1 MDYLAII
8 RKADFV
14 DLFKYGKLNVYSA
27 INFDGNI
34 KAHAND
40 DDLFEKLTKSMN
52 LFEYSF
58 EYMVIHF
65 VSNNGNEYPYPI
77 SIEDV
82 RGLYTFDEEA
92 KKEMNVSFDS
102 RIRLHV
108 SPWSEKFKTLHNN
121 RLISQAKR
129 GIDNLWTIFGLS
141 ETDRKMCESI
151 ITDDIVS
158 EVFDELFSY
167 KRPIGEQSIWTYLL
181 RYERHSFYPK
191 NTKGYFC
198 DYIHVACNWMAK
210 KEIQNDV
217 AIETA
222 LYNLI
227 KESPATD
234 FKPLS
239 QIAINSNLPSKTDEK
254 AKCQFAIAAPLFL
267 FMKDKFSDGFH
278 IDSKIINYA
287 KTFGFECSVA
297 VYLLGLTLGY
307 DKTYD
312 AYYDFVK
319 LSIFNVV
326 TNQEIKIPNIDY
338 VQKTQINEVHFEN
351 MKVKEFTTD
360 LPLFSNEIIENKHYE
375 SVLQNVNNKHFEH
388 LPSVQQGNLFIVG
401 NNNKKEEPIAWFRV
415 SNKENHNLQPAFN
428 KNDILSLE
436 NKGYKIVKR
445 LKKEEKSYI
454 ISQGYDVP

>member
-14 DLFKYGKLNVYSA
+14 DLFKFGKLNVYSA

-40 DDLFEKLTKSMN
+40 NDLFEKLTKSMN

-65 VSNNGNEYPYPI
+65 VSDNGNEYPYPI
-77 SIEDV
+77 NIEDV

-108 SPWSEKFKTLHNN
+108 SPWGEKFKALHNN
-121 RLISQAKR
+121 QLMSQSKR
-129 GIDNLWTIFGLS
+129 GIDNLWAIFDLS
-141 ETDRKMCESI
+141 ETDRKICESI
-151 ITDDIVS
+151 ITDDIVF

-167 KRPIGEQSIWTYLL
+167 KRPTGEQSIWTYLL

-210 KEIQNDV
+210 KEMQNDV
-217 AIETA
+217 ATETA
-222 LYNLI
+222 LYNQI
-227 KESPATD
+227 TESLATD
-234 FKPLS
+234 FKSLS
-239 QIAINSNLPSKTDEK
+239 QIAISSNLPSRTDK
-254 AKCQFAIAAPLFL
+254 VTKCQFAVAAPLFL
-267 FMKDKFSDGFH
+267 LMKDKFSNGFFVDLKT
-278 IDSKIINYA
+278 IDYA

-319 LSIFNVV
+319 LPIFELQAESQGANKYVQESNEKEIHLENRNENVV
-326 TNQEIKIPNIDY
+326 EDLSSKDTIDSKGIFEDTNFQKMEQKISP
-338 VQKTQINEVHFEN
+338 
-351 MKVKEFTTD
+351 
-360 LPLFSNEIIENKHYE
+360 
-375 SVLQNVNNKHFEH
+375 
-388 LPSVQQGNLFIVG
+388 VQQGQLFIKE
-401 NNNKKEEPIAWFRV
+401 NANKKLPIAWLRLK
-415 SNKENHNLQPAFN
+415 NKNNNDFKPAFS
-428 KNDILSLE
+428 DDEVSILKS
-436 NKGYKIVKR
+436 NGYKIAKR
-445 LKKEEKSYI
+445 FSQEEKSYI
-454 ISQGYDVP
+454 ISQGYEVL

>member
-40 DDLFEKLTKSMN
+40 DDLFEKLAKNMN
-52 LFEYSF
+52 FFEYSF

-65 VSNNGNEYPYPI
+65 ISDNGNECPCPV
-77 SIEDV
+77 SIENV

-92 KKEMNVSFDS
+92 KKEMSVSFDS
-102 RIRLHV
+102 RIKLHV
-108 SPWSEKFKTLHNN
+108 SPWGEKFNTLHNN
-121 RLISQAKR
+121 RLMLQSKR
-129 GIDNLWTIFGLS
+129 GIDNLWAIFDLS

-167 KRPIGEQSIWTYLL
+167 KRPTGEQSIWTYLL

-210 KEIQNDV
+210 KEMQNDV
-217 AIETA
+217 ASETI
-222 LYNLI
+222 LYKQI
-227 KESPATD
+227 KESLATD
-234 FKPLS
+234 FLS
-239 QIAINSNLPSKTDEK
+239 LSGIAKSSNLPSKTDEK

-267 FMKDKFSDGFH
+267 FMKDKFSDGFY
-278 IDSKIINYA
+278 IDKGTNDYA
-287 KTFGFECSVA
+287 KETFGFECSIA

-312 AYYDFVK
+312 AYYDQIK
-319 LSIFNVV
+319 LPIFEPHTINQTSNVLQQE
-326 TNQEIKIPNIDY
+326 NQVLPS
-338 VQKTQINEVHFEN
+338 
-351 MKVKEFTTD
+351 KET
-360 LPLFSNEIIENKHYE
+360 IENKPNE
-375 SVLQNVNNKHFEH
+375 SMLQNTECKPIEQQH
-388 LPSVQQGNLFIVG
+388 LFVQQGELFSDKV
-401 NNNKKEEPIAWFRV
+401 EQPIAWFRPK
-415 SNKENHNLQPAFN
+415 SKRNTTLQPAFN
-428 KNDILSLE
+428 NADYKNLE
-436 NKGYKIVKR
+436 AKGYNEIKSF
-445 LKKEEKSYI
+445 KKEEKEYI
-454 ISQGYDVP
+454 QSKGYVIL

>member
-65 VSNNGNEYPYPI
+65 VSDNGNEYPYPI
-77 SIEDV
+77 NIEDV

-108 SPWSEKFKTLHNN
+108 SPWGEKFKALYNN
-121 RLISQAKR
+121 QLMSQSKR
-129 GIDNLWTIFGLS
+129 GIDNLWAIFDLS

-151 ITDDIVS
+151 ITDDVVS

-167 KRPIGEQSIWTYLL
+167 KRPTGEQSIWTYLL

-210 KEIQNDV
+210 TEMQNDV
-217 AIETA
+217 AIETT

-239 QIAINSNLPSKTDEK
+239 QIAINSNLPSRTDEV
-254 AKCQFAIAAPLFL
+254 AKCQFAVAAPLFL
-267 FMKDKFSDGFH
+267 LMKDKFGSGFS
-278 IDSKIINYA
+278 IDFKTIDYA

-307 DKTYD
+307 DKTY
-312 AYYDFVK
+312 AVSY
-319 LSIFNVV
+319 
-326 TNQEIKIPNIDY
+326 T
-338 VQKTQINEVHFEN
+338 
-351 MKVKEFTTD
+351 
-360 LPLFSNEIIENKHYE
+360 
-375 SVLQNVNNKHFEH
+375 H
-388 LPSVQQGNLFIVG
+388 LRAH
-401 NNNKKEEPIAWFRV
+401 ET
-415 SNKENHNLQPAFN
+415 
-428 KNDILSLE
+428 
-436 NKGYKIVKR
+436 
-445 LKKEEKSYI
+445 
-454 ISQGYDVP
+454 

>member
-27 INFDGNI
+27 IDFDGNI

-40 DDLFEKLTKSMN
+40 DDLFEKLTKCMN

-65 VSNNGNEYPYPI
+65 VSDNGNEYPYPI
-77 SIEDV
+77 NIEDV
-82 RGLYTFDEEA
+82 RRLYTFDEEA

-108 SPWSEKFKTLHNN
+108 SPWGEKFKALHNN
-121 RLISQAKR
+121 QLISQSKR
-129 GIDNLWTIFGLS
+129 GIDNLWAIFDLS

-167 KRPIGEQSIWTYLL
+167 KRPTGEQSIWTYLL

-198 DYIHVACNWMAK
+198 DYIHVACNRLK
-210 KEIQNDV
+210 KIELQEDV
-217 AIETA
+217 AETTE
-222 LYNLI
+222 LY
-227 KESPATD
+227 
-234 FKPLS
+234 S
-239 QIAINSNLPSKTDEK
+239 QIINCSKDDFASLSNIAVSSKLSSLTDEEARCK
-254 AKCQFAIAAPLFL
+254 FAIAAPLFL
-267 FMKDKFSDGFH
+267 LMKDKFSDGFR
-278 IDSKIINYA
+278 IDSKFINYA
-287 KTFGFECSVA
+287 KKFELECYVA

-319 LSIFNVV
+319 LPIFELR
-326 TNQEIKIPNIDY
+326 TENQEANKLDY
-338 VQKTQINEVHFEN
+338 VQE
-351 MKVKEFTTD
+351 
-360 LPLFSNEIIENKHYE
+360 SNEKEIYSENRNENVAVDLSSEDTINGKDISTTNTNFLTIEQK
-375 SVLQNVNNKHFEH
+375 SPL
-388 LPSVQQGNLFIVG
+388 VQQGQLFVMESV
-401 NNNKKEEPIAWFRV
+401 NKKQPIAWLRLK
-415 SNKENHNLQPAFN
+415 NKNDNDFKPAFN
-428 KNDILSLE
+428 DKEVSTLRSR
-436 NKGYKIVKR
+436 GYKIAKR
-445 LKKEEKSYI
+445 FSKEEKSYI
-454 ISQGYDVP
+454 ISQGYEVS

>member
-34 KAHAND
+34 EAHAND
-40 DDLFEKLTKSMN
+40 NDLFEKLTKNMN

-58 EYMVIHF
+58 EYMIIHF
-65 VSNNGNEYPYPI
+65 ISDNGNGHPCFV
-77 SIEDV
+77 SIENV

-92 KKEMNVSFDS
+92 QKEMSVSFDS

-108 SPWSEKFKTLHNN
+108 SPWGEKFKTLRNN
-121 RLISQAKR
+121 RLMSQSKR
-129 GIDNLWTIFGLS
+129 GIDNLWVIFDLS

-167 KRPIGEQSIWTYLL
+167 KRPTGEQSIWTYLL

-198 DYIHVACNWMAK
+198 DYIHVACNWMEK
-210 KEIQNDV
+210 KEILNDV
-217 AIETA
+217 AIETT

-227 KESPATD
+227 KESPAMD
-234 FKPLS
+234 FKLLS
-239 QIAINSNLPSKTDEK
+239 QIAINSNLPSLTDEVAICK
-254 AKCQFAIAAPLFL
+254 FAIAAPLFL
-267 FMKDKFSDGFH
+267 LMKDKISSGFS
-278 IDSKIINYA
+278 IDSKTIDYA

-312 AYYDFVK
+312 AYYDSVK
-319 LSIFNVV
+319 LPIFELR
-326 TNQEIKIPNIDY
+326 TENQEVNKQDY
-338 VQKTQINEVHFEN
+338 VQE
-351 MKVKEFTTD
+351 
-360 LPLFSNEIIENKHYE
+360 SNEKVTVDLSSEDTINGKDISTDTKFPTIEQKNP
-375 SVLQNVNNKHFEH
+375 L
-388 LPSVQQGNLFIVG
+388 VQQGQLFVMESESV
-401 NNNKKEEPIAWFRV
+401 NKKQPIAWFRLKDK
-415 SNKENHNLQPAFN
+415 NGNDFKPAFN
-428 KNDILSLE
+428 DEEASTLRSR
-436 NKGYKIVKR
+436 GYKIAKR
-445 LKKEEKSYI
+445 FSKEEKLYI
-454 ISQGYDVP
+454 TSQGY

>member
-8 RKADFV
+8 RKADFI

-27 INFDGNI
+27 IDFDGNI

-40 DDLFEKLTKSMN
+40 DDLFEKLTKCMN

-65 VSNNGNEYPYPI
+65 VSDNGNEYPYPI
-77 SIEDV
+77 NIEDV

-108 SPWSEKFKTLHNN
+108 SPWGEKFKALHNN
-121 RLISQAKR
+121 QLISQSKR
-129 GIDNLWTIFGLS
+129 GIDNLWAIFDLS

-167 KRPIGEQSIWTYLL
+167 KRPTGEQSIWTYLL

-198 DYIHVACNWMAK
+198 DYIHVACNRLK
-210 KEIQNDV
+210 KIELQEDV
-217 AIETA
+217 AETTG
-222 LYNLI
+222 LY
-227 KESPATD
+227 
-234 FKPLS
+234 S
-239 QIAINSNLPSKTDEK
+239 QIINCSKDDFASLSNIAVSSNLSSLTDEEARCK
-254 AKCQFAIAAPLFL
+254 FAIAAPLFL
-267 FMKDKFSDGFH
+267 LMKDKFSDGFR
-278 IDSKIINYA
+278 IDSKFINYA
-287 KTFGFECSVA
+287 KKFELECSVA

-319 LSIFNVV
+319 LPIFELR
-326 TNQEIKIPNIDY
+326 TKNQEANKLDM
-338 VQKTQINEVHFEN
+338 QKSNEKEIYSENRNENVAVDLSSEDTING
-351 MKVKEFTTD
+351 KDISTTD
-360 LPLFSNEIIENKHYE
+360 TNFLTIEQKSPL
-375 SVLQNVNNKHFEH
+375 
-388 LPSVQQGNLFIVG
+388 VQQGQLFVVESV
-401 NNNKKEEPIAWFRV
+401 NKKQPIAWLRLK
-415 SNKENHNLQPAFN
+415 NKNDNDFKPAFN
-428 KNDILSLE
+428 DKEVSTLRSR
-436 NKGYKIVKR
+436 GYKIAKR
-445 LKKEEKSYI
+445 FSKEEKSYI
-454 ISQGYDVP
+454 ISQGYEVS

>member
-27 INFDGNI
+27 IDFDGNI

-65 VSNNGNEYPYPI
+65 VSDNGNEYPYPI
-77 SIEDV
+77 NIEDV

-92 KKEMNVSFDS
+92 RKEMNVSFDS

-108 SPWSEKFKTLHNN
+108 SPWGEKFKALHNN
-121 RLISQAKR
+121 QLMSQSKR
-129 GIDNLWTIFGLS
+129 GIDNLLAIFDLS
-141 ETDRKMCESI
+141 ETDRKICESI
-151 ITDDIVS
+151 ITDDIVF

-167 KRPIGEQSIWTYLL
+167 KRPTGEQSIWTYLL

-210 KEIQNDV
+210 KEMQNDV
-217 AIETA
+217 AIETT

-227 KESPATD
+227 KECPATD

-239 QIAINSNLPSKTDEK
+239 QIAINSNLPSRTDEV
-254 AKCQFAIAAPLFL
+254 AKCQFAVAAPLFL
-267 FMKDKFSDGFH
+267 LMKDKFGSGFS
-278 IDSKIINYA
+278 IDFKTINYA

-319 LSIFNVV
+319 LPIFELR
-326 TNQEIKIPNIDY
+326 TENQEANKLDY
-338 VQKTQINEVHFEN
+338 VQESNEKEICSEN
-351 MKVKEFTTD
+351 RNENVAVSLSSEDTIKGKDISTTD
-360 LPLFSNEIIENKHYE
+360 TNFPTIEQE
-375 SVLQNVNNKHFEH
+375 TSL
-388 LPSVQQGNLFIVG
+388 VQQGQLFVMESV
-401 NNNKKEEPIAWFRV
+401 NKKQPIAWLRLK
-415 SNKENHNLQPAFN
+415 NKNNNDFKPAFN
-428 KNDILSLE
+428 DKEVSTLIS
-436 NKGYKIVKR
+436 KGYKIAKR
-445 LKKEEKSYI
+445 FSKEEKSYI
-454 ISQGYDVP
+454 ISQGYEVS

>member
-108 SPWSEKFKTLHNN
+108 SPWGEKFKALHNN
-121 RLISQAKR
+121 QLISQSKR
-129 GIDNLWTIFGLS
+129 GIDNLWAIFDLS

-167 KRPIGEQSIWTYLL
+167 KRPTGEQSIWTYLL

-198 DYIHVACNWMAK
+198 DYIHVACNRLK
-210 KEIQNDV
+210 KIELQEDV
-217 AIETA
+217 AETTG
-222 LYNLI
+222 LY
-227 KESPATD
+227 
-234 FKPLS
+234 S
-239 QIAINSNLPSKTDEK
+239 QIINCSKDDFASLSNIAVSSNLSSLTDEEARCK
-254 AKCQFAIAAPLFL
+254 FAIAAPLFL
-267 FMKDKFSDGFH
+267 LMKDKFSDGFR
-278 IDSKIINYA
+278 IDSKFINYA
-287 KTFGFECSVA
+287 KKFELECSVA

-319 LSIFNVV
+319 LPIFELR
-326 TNQEIKIPNIDY
+326 TKNQEANKLDM
-338 VQKTQINEVHFEN
+338 QKSNEKEIYSENRNENVAVDLSSEDTING
-351 MKVKEFTTD
+351 KDISTTD
-360 LPLFSNEIIENKHYE
+360 TNFLTIEQKSPL
-375 SVLQNVNNKHFEH
+375 
-388 LPSVQQGNLFIVG
+388 VQQGQLFVVESV
-401 NNNKKEEPIAWFRV
+401 NKKQPIAWLRLK
-415 SNKENHNLQPAFN
+415 NKNDNDFKPAFN
-428 KNDILSLE
+428 DKEVSTLRSR
-436 NKGYKIVKR
+436 GYKIAKR
-445 LKKEEKSYI
+445 FSKEEKSYI
-454 ISQGYDVP
+454 ISQGYEVS

>member
-27 INFDGNI
+27 IDFDGNI

-40 DDLFEKLTKSMN
+40 NDLFEKLTRNMN

-65 VSNNGNEYPYPI
+65 ISDNGNEQPCLV
-77 SIEDV
+77 SIENIK
-82 RGLYTFDEEA
+82 GLYTFDEEA
-92 KKEMNVSFDS
+92 KKEMSVSFDS

-108 SPWSEKFKTLHNN
+108 SPWSEKFKALHNH
-121 RLISQAKR
+121 RLIAQSKR
-129 GIDNLWTIFGLS
+129 GIDNLWAIFDLS

-167 KRPIGEQSIWTYLL
+167 KRPTGEQSIWTYLL

-217 AIETA
+217 AIETT

-239 QIAINSNLPSKTDEK
+239 QIAINSNLPSRTDEV
-254 AKCQFAIAAPLFL
+254 AKCQFAVAAPLFL
-267 FMKDKFSDGFH
+267 LLKDKFSSGFY
-278 IDSKIINYA
+278 IDSKTIDYA

-297 VYLLGLTLGY
+297 IYLLGLTLGC

-312 AYYDFVK
+312 AYYDYIK
-319 LSIFNVV
+319 LPIFKEKVQSEYEKTEKFTEDLPSMKSKKEFNLCDMLKN
-326 TNQEIKIPNIDY
+326 NQEQLDIVANDLSVPQN
-338 VQKTQINEVHFEN
+338 QLFEV
-351 MKVKEFTTD
+351 
-360 LPLFSNEIIENKHYE
+360 ENKVAKGWMRY
-375 SVLQNVNNKHFEH
+375 SR
-388 LPSVQQGNLFIVG
+388 
-401 NNNKKEEPIAWFRV
+401 NKKY
-415 SNKENHNLQPAFN
+415 
-428 KNDILSLE
+428 DIKPVFTDTDIQILE
-436 NKGYKIVKR
+436 NKGYIMVKKLTPR
-445 LKKEEKSYI
+445 DKETIKN
-454 ISQGYDVP
+454 QGYEIF

>member
-40 DDLFEKLTKSMN
+40 DDLFEKLAKNMN
-52 LFEYSF
+52 FFEYSF

-65 VSNNGNEYPYPI
+65 ISDNGNECPCPV
-77 SIEDV
+77 SIENV

-92 KKEMNVSFDS
+92 KKEMSVSFDS
-102 RIRLHV
+102 RIKLHV
-108 SPWSEKFKTLHNN
+108 SPWGEKFNTLHNN
-121 RLISQAKR
+121 RLMLQSKR
-129 GIDNLWTIFGLS
+129 GIDNLWAIFDLS

-167 KRPIGEQSIWTYLL
+167 KRPTGEQSIWTYLL
-181 RYERHSFYPK
+181 RYERHSFYPN

-210 KEIQNDV
+210 KEMQNDV
-217 AIETA
+217 AIETT

-227 KESPATD
+227 KECPATD

-239 QIAINSNLPSKTDEK
+239 QIAINSNLPSRTDEV
-254 AKCQFAIAAPLFL
+254 AKCQFAVAAPLFL
-267 FMKDKFSDGFH
+267 LMKDKFGSGFS
-278 IDSKIINYA
+278 IDFKTINYA

-319 LSIFNVV
+319 LPIFELR
-326 TNQEIKIPNIDY
+326 TENQEANKLDY
-338 VQKTQINEVHFEN
+338 VQE
-351 MKVKEFTTD
+351 
-360 LPLFSNEIIENKHYE
+360 SNEKKSVRKIETKM
-375 SVLQNVNNKHFEH
+375 
-388 LPSVQQGNLFIVG
+388 
-401 NNNKKEEPIAWFRV
+401 
-415 SNKENHNLQPAFN
+415 
-428 KNDILSLE
+428 
-436 NKGYKIVKR
+436 
-445 LKKEEKSYI
+445 
-454 ISQGYDVP
+454 

>member
-65 VSNNGNEYPYPI
+65 VSDNGNEYPYPI
-77 SIEDV
+77 NIEDV

-267 FMKDKFSDGFH
+267 FMKDKFSDGFY
-278 IDSKIINYA
+278 IDKGTNDYA
-287 KTFGFECSVA
+287 KETFGFECSIA

-312 AYYDFVK
+312 AYYDQIK
-319 LSIFNVV
+319 LPIFEPHTINQTSNVLQQE
-326 TNQEIKIPNIDY
+326 NQVLPS
-338 VQKTQINEVHFEN
+338 
-351 MKVKEFTTD
+351 KET
-360 LPLFSNEIIENKHYE
+360 IENKLNE
-375 SVLQNVNNKHFEH
+375 SMLQNTECKPIEQQH
-388 LPSVQQGNLFIVG
+388 LFVQQGELFSDKG
-401 NNNKKEEPIAWFRV
+401 GQPIAWFKQKDKGNT
-415 SNKENHNLQPAFN
+415 SLKPAFN
-428 KNDILSLE
+428 EVDCKVLE
-436 NKGYKIVKR
+436 ANGYSVIKR
-445 LKKEEKSYI
+445 FSKEEKEYI
-454 ISQGYDVP
+454 QSQGYVIPQNTRKQTCKSKTKETDKNM

>member
-8 RKADFV
+8 RKADFI

-34 KAHAND
+34 KVHAND
-40 DDLFEKLTKSMN
+40 DDLFEKLTRNMN

-65 VSNNGNEYPYPI
+65 VSDNGNEYPYPI
-77 SIEDV
+77 NIEDV
-82 RGLYTFDEEA
+82 MGLYTFDEEA
-92 KKEMNVSFDS
+92 KKEMSLSFDS

-108 SPWSEKFKTLHNN
+108 SPWGEKFKVLHNN
-121 RLISQAKR
+121 QLMSQSKR
-129 GIDNLWTIFGLS
+129 GIDNLWTIFDLS

-167 KRPIGEQSIWTYLL
+167 KRPTGEQSIWTYLL

-210 KEIQNDV
+210 KEIQNGV
-217 AIETA
+217 AFETD
-222 LYNLI
+222 LHKSIN
-227 KESPATD
+227 ESSKTD

-239 QIAINSNLPSKTDEK
+239 QIAINSNLPSRTDEV
-254 AKCQFAIAAPLFL
+254 AKCQFAVAAPLFL
-267 FMKDKFSDGFH
+267 LMKDKFSSGFF
-278 IDSKIINYA
+278 IDLKTINYA
-287 KTFGFECSVA
+287 KTFRFECSIA

-312 AYYDFVK
+312 AYYDFIK
-319 LSIFNVV
+319 LPIFETKQSTV
-326 TNQEIKIPNIDY
+326 EIESLNKIEFAHD
-338 VQKTQINEVHFEN
+338 TQ
-351 MKVKEFTTD
+351 KVKQGT
-360 LPLFSNEIIENKHYE
+360 LFYEEENANNDDKKTPVAWLRKSRGTYSIKPAFDENDIKRLVGEGYE
-375 SVLQNVNNKHFEH
+375 VPKSLSGKA
-388 LPSVQQGNLFIVG
+388 
-401 NNNKKEEPIAWFRV
+401 KEEIEKQGYVIP
-415 SNKENHNLQPAFN
+415 
-428 KNDILSLE
+428 SLE
-436 NKGYKIVKR
+436 VIKQIH
-445 LKKEEKSYI
+445 KKYGAWK
-454 ISQGYDVP
+454 

>member
-27 INFDGNI
+27 IDFDGNI

-40 DDLFEKLTKSMN
+40 DDLFEKLTKCMN

-65 VSNNGNEYPYPI
+65 VSDNGNEYPYPI
-77 SIEDV
+77 NIEDV

-108 SPWSEKFKTLHNN
+108 SPWGEKFKALHNN
-121 RLISQAKR
+121 QLISQSKR
-129 GIDNLWTIFGLS
+129 GIDNLWAIFDLS

-167 KRPIGEQSIWTYLL
+167 KRPTGEQSIWTYLL
-181 RYERHSFYPK
+181 QYERHSFYPK

-198 DYIHVACNWMAK
+198 DYIHVACNRLK
-210 KEIQNDV
+210 KIELQEDV
-217 AIETA
+217 AETTE
-222 LYNLI
+222 LY
-227 KESPATD
+227 
-234 FKPLS
+234 S
-239 QIAINSNLPSKTDEK
+239 QIINCSKDDFASLSNIAVSSKLSSLTDEEARCK
-254 AKCQFAIAAPLFL
+254 FAIAAPLFL
-267 FMKDKFSDGFH
+267 LMKDKFSDGFR
-278 IDSKIINYA
+278 IDSKFINYA
-287 KTFGFECSVA
+287 KKFELECYVA

-319 LSIFNVV
+319 LPIFELR
-326 TNQEIKIPNIDY
+326 TENQEANKLDY
-338 VQKTQINEVHFEN
+338 VQESNEKEIYSENRNENVAVDLSSEETING
-351 MKVKEFTTD
+351 KDISTTD
-360 LPLFSNEIIENKHYE
+360 TNFLTIEQKSPL
-375 SVLQNVNNKHFEH
+375 
-388 LPSVQQGNLFIVG
+388 VQQGQLFVMESV
-401 NNNKKEEPIAWFRV
+401 NKKQPIAWLRLK
-415 SNKENHNLQPAFN
+415 NKNDNDFKPAFN
-428 KNDILSLE
+428 DKEVSTLRSR
-436 NKGYKIVKR
+436 GYKIAKR
-445 LKKEEKSYI
+445 FSKEEKSYI
-454 ISQGYDVP
+454 ISQGYEVS

>member
-40 DDLFEKLTKSMN
+40 DDLFEKLAKNMN
-52 LFEYSF
+52 FFEYSF

-65 VSNNGNEYPYPI
+65 ISDNGNECPCPV
-77 SIEDV
+77 SIENV

-92 KKEMNVSFDS
+92 KKEMSVSFDS
-102 RIRLHV
+102 RIKLHV
-108 SPWSEKFKTLHNN
+108 SPWGEKFNTLHNN
-121 RLISQAKR
+121 RLMLQSKR
-129 GIDNLWTIFGLS
+129 GIDNLWAIFDLS

-167 KRPIGEQSIWTYLL
+167 KRPTGEQSIWTYLL
-181 RYERHSFYPK
+181 RYERHSFYPN

-210 KEIQNDV
+210 KEMQNDV
-217 AIETA
+217 AIETT

-227 KESPATD
+227 KECPATD

-239 QIAINSNLPSKTDEK
+239 QIAINSNLPSRTDEV
-254 AKCQFAIAAPLFL
+254 AKCQFAVAAPLFL
-267 FMKDKFSDGFH
+267 LMKDKFGSGFS
-278 IDSKIINYA
+278 IDFKTINYA

-319 LSIFNVV
+319 LPIFELR
-326 TNQEIKIPNIDY
+326 TENQESNEKEICSENRNENVAVSLSSEDTIKGKDIS
-338 VQKTQINEVHFEN
+338 
-351 MKVKEFTTD
+351 TTD
-360 LPLFSNEIIENKHYE
+360 TYFPTIEQE
-375 SVLQNVNNKHFEH
+375 TSL
-388 LPSVQQGNLFIVG
+388 VQQGQLFVMESV
-401 NNNKKEEPIAWFRV
+401 NKKQPIAWLRLK
-415 SNKENHNLQPAFN
+415 NKNDNDFKPAFN
-428 KNDILSLE
+428 DKEVSTLIS
-436 NKGYKIVKR
+436 KGYKIAKR
-445 LKKEEKSYI
+445 FSKEEKSYI
-454 ISQGYDVP
+454 ISQGYEVS

>member
-40 DDLFEKLTKSMN
+40 DDLFEKLTRSMN

-65 VSNNGNEYPYPI
+65 ISDNENEYPYPI

-92 KKEMNVSFDS
+92 KKEMSVSFDS
-102 RIRLHV
+102 RIRLYV

-121 RLISQAKR
+121 RLISQSKR

-167 KRPIGEQSIWTYLL
+167 KRPTGEQSIWTYLL

-191 NTKGYFC
+191 NTEGYFC
-198 DYIHVACNWMAK
+198 DYIHVACNWRK
-210 KEIQNDV
+210 QEEQKEDV
-217 AIETA
+217 AQTTG
-222 LYNLI
+222 LY
-227 KESPATD
+227 
-234 FKPLS
+234 S
-239 QIAINSNLPSKTDEK
+239 QIKNCLKDDFATLSDIAIKSNLSSFTDK
-254 AKCQFAIAAPLFL
+254 DAGCKFAIAAPLFL
-267 FMKDKFSDGFH
+267 LMKDKFSNGFH
-278 IDSKIINYA
+278 IDPKFINYA
-287 KTFGFECSVA
+287 KTFGLECSVA

-312 AYYDFVK
+312 AYYDFIK
-319 LSIFNVV
+319 LPIF
-326 TNQEIKIPNIDY
+326 EIKQPT
-338 VQKTQINEVHFEN
+338 V
-351 MKVKEFTTD
+351 
-360 LPLFSNEIIENKHYE
+360 EIE
-375 SVLQNVNNKHFEH
+375 
-388 LPSVQQGNLFIVG
+388 
-401 NNNKKEEPIAWFRV
+401 
-415 SNKENHNLQPAFN
+415 SNKIEFVHDTPTVKQGTLFYEEENANNDDKKTPVAWLRKSRRTYTYSIKPAFN
-428 KNDILSLE
+428 ENDIKRLVGEGYEVPKSLSGKAKEEIAKQGYEIPSLE
-436 NKGYKIVKR
+436 VIKQTH
-445 LKKEEKSYI
+445 KKYGAWK
-454 ISQGYDVP
+454 

>member
-1 MDYLAII
+1 MNYLAII
-8 RKADFV
+8 HKAGFI

-27 INFDGNI
+27 IDFDGNI

-40 DDLFEKLTKSMN
+40 NNLFEKLTKNMN

-65 VSNNGNEYPYPI
+65 ISDNGNEQPCSV
-77 SIEDV
+77 SIENV
-82 RGLYTFDEEA
+82 MGLYTFDEEA

-108 SPWSEKFKTLHNN
+108 SPWAEKFKALHNN
-121 RLISQAKR
+121 RLMTQSKR
-129 GIDNLWTIFGLS
+129 GIDNLWAIFDLS
-141 ETDRKMCESI
+141 ETDRKTCESI
-151 ITDDIVS
+151 ITDDIIS

-167 KRPIGEQSIWTYLL
+167 KRPVGEQSIWTYLL

-210 KEIQNDV
+210 KEIQSDV
-217 AIETA
+217 AIETT

-234 FKPLS
+234 FKALS
-239 QIAINSNLPSKTDEK
+239 QIAINSNLPSRTDK
-254 AKCQFAIAAPLFL
+254 VAKCQFAVAAPLFL
-267 FMKDKFSDGFH
+267 LMKDKFSSGFF
-278 IDSKIINYA
+278 IDLKTIDYA
-287 KTFGFECSVA
+287 KTFGFECSVV

-319 LSIFNVV
+319 LPIFELRAES
-326 TNQEIKIPNIDY
+326 QEANKLDY
-338 VQKTQINEVHFEN
+338 VQESNEKEIHSEN
-351 MKVKEFTTD
+351 RNKNVVEDLSSKDTTD
-360 LPLFSNEIIENKHYE
+360 SKGISTDTNFQTIEQKI
-375 SVLQNVNNKHFEH
+375 S
-388 LPSVQQGNLFIVG
+388 PVQQGQLFIME
-401 NNNKKEEPIAWFRV
+401 NANKKLPIAWLRLK
-415 SNKENHNLQPAFN
+415 NKNNNDFKPAFN
-428 KNDILSLE
+428 DEEVSTLKSE
-436 NKGYKIVKR
+436 GYKIAKR
-445 LKKEEKSYI
+445 FSQEEKSYI
-454 ISQGYDVP
+454 ISQGYEIS

>member
-27 INFDGNI
+27 IDFDGNI

-40 DDLFEKLTKSMN
+40 DYLFEKLTKSMN

-65 VSNNGNEYPYPI
+65 VSDNGNEYPYHI
-77 SIEDV
+77 NIEDV

-108 SPWSEKFKTLHNN
+108 SPWGEKFKALHNN
-121 RLISQAKR
+121 QLMSQSKR
-129 GIDNLWTIFGLS
+129 GVDNLWAIFDLS
-141 ETDRKMCESI
+141 ETDRKICESI
-151 ITDDIVS
+151 ITDDIVF

-167 KRPIGEQSIWTYLL
+167 KRPTGEQSIWTYLL

-210 KEIQNDV
+210 KEMQNDV
-217 AIETA
+217 AIETT

-234 FKPLS
+234 FKQLS
-239 QIAINSNLPSKTDEK
+239 QIAINSNLPSRTDEV

-267 FMKDKFSDGFH
+267 LMKDKFGSGFS
-278 IDSKIINYA
+278 IDFKTINYA
-287 KTFGFECSVA
+287 KTFGVECSVA

-312 AYYDFVK
+312 AYYDLVK
-319 LSIFNVV
+319 LPIFELR
-326 TNQEIKIPNIDY
+326 TENQKANKLDY
-338 VQKTQINEVHFEN
+338 VQE
-351 MKVKEFTTD
+351 
-360 LPLFSNEIIENKHYE
+360 SNEKEIYSENRKENVAIDLSSEDTIKGKDISTTETNFPTIEQE
-375 SVLQNVNNKHFEH
+375 TSL
-388 LPSVQQGNLFIVG
+388 VQQGQLSVKESV
-401 NNNKKEEPIAWFRV
+401 NKKQPIAWLRLK
-415 SNKENHNLQPAFN
+415 NKNDNDFKPAFN
-428 KNDILSLE
+428 DKEVSTLISQ
-436 NKGYKIVKR
+436 GYKIAKR
-445 LKKEEKSYI
+445 FSKEEKSYI
-454 ISQGYDVP
+454 SSQGYEVS

>member
-27 INFDGNI
+27 IDFDGNI

-40 DDLFEKLTKSMN
+40 DNLFEKLTKCMN

-65 VSNNGNEYPYPI
+65 VSDNGNEYPYPI
-77 SIEDV
+77 NIEDV

-108 SPWSEKFKTLHNN
+108 SPWGEKFKALHNN
-121 RLISQAKR
+121 QLISQSKR
-129 GIDNLWTIFGLS
+129 GIDNLWAIFDLS

-167 KRPIGEQSIWTYLL
+167 KRPTGEQSIWTYLL

-198 DYIHVACNWMAK
+198 DYIHVACNRLK
-210 KEIQNDV
+210 KIELQEDV
-217 AIETA
+217 AETTE
-222 LYNLI
+222 LY
-227 KESPATD
+227 
-234 FKPLS
+234 S
-239 QIAINSNLPSKTDEK
+239 QIINCSKDDFASLSNIAVSSKLSSLTDEEARCK
-254 AKCQFAIAAPLFL
+254 FAIAAPLFL
-267 FMKDKFSDGFH
+267 LMKDKFSDGFR
-278 IDSKIINYA
+278 IDSKFINYA
-287 KTFGFECSVA
+287 KKFELECYVA

-319 LSIFNVV
+319 LPIFELR
-326 TNQEIKIPNIDY
+326 TENQEANKLDY
-338 VQKTQINEVHFEN
+338 VQESNEKEIYSENRNENVAVDLSSEDTING
-351 MKVKEFTTD
+351 KDISTTD
-360 LPLFSNEIIENKHYE
+360 TNFLTIEQKSPL
-375 SVLQNVNNKHFEH
+375 
-388 LPSVQQGNLFIVG
+388 VQQGQLFVMESV
-401 NNNKKEEPIAWFRV
+401 NKKQPIAWLRLK
-415 SNKENHNLQPAFN
+415 NKNDNDFKPAFN
-428 KNDILSLE
+428 DKEVSTLRSR
-436 NKGYKIVKR
+436 GYKIAKR
-445 LKKEEKSYI
+445 FSKEEKSYI
-454 ISQGYDVP
+454 ISQGYEVS